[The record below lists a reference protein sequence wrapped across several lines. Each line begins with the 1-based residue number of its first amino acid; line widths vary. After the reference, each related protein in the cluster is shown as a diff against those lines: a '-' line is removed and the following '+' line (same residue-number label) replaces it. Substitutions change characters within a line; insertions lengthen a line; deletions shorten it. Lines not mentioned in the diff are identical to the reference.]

1 MQAGSR
7 GGQHGEAQVCVVH
20 RRYLHVVGMSPMA
33 WRLRELV
40 AAGAAPGWALHP
52 VPPGR
57 TPLDRLAEPL
67 LAVSGAARFYNLLLR
82 GGFATAEEV
91 AATPDA
97 DLLLLRQVGPA
108 MVAAVRQVLGDL
120 GLGSPED
127 ARPAPAGFMAER
139 LTRITSLLA
148 GPQRERYRD
157 FAGMMARS
165 SLPPGALTAIAES
178 LSAEPVPAADPLVC
192 LLLDTAGEAELAG
205 LLPAD
210 PRPGARGPG
219 RRLMPFAHSLPGQPG
234 PRPPVL
240 SWSSCCL
247 PSLAWLFPRL
257 PIAYSSVIDLDP
269 SRLSHL
275 GITNDHGQ
283 LKIAPNPTRRPWRRS
298 VARERRHLVAGIIT
312 IAPGH
317 DASYPWRQIG
327 TSDRSPEPG
336 RAGTSYYLAPADKGG
351 EPPGRWQGGGLADL
365 GFREGQIIE
374 REVFERLYGEVPRS
388 SRPDRRDAAGTG
400 AATVPFR

>member
-1 MQAGSR
+1 VLTEDTDGADRLARHDRVLQLESPVGPLTRVTAAFASGGEGWVQVGSS
-7 GGQHGEAQVCVVH
+7 GGQDGEAQVCVVH

-57 TPLDRLAEPL
+57 TPVKRLAKPL

-82 GGFATAEEV
+82 SGFATVEEV

-127 ARPAPAGFMAER
+127 ARPAPAGLMAER
-139 LTRITSLLA
+139 LMRIAGLLA

-165 SLPPGALTAIAES
+165 SLPPDALTAIAES

-192 LLLDTAGEAELAG
+192 LRLDTAGEAELAAYYQQTHNPVPG
-205 LLPAD
+205 D
-210 PRPGARGPG
+210 P
-219 RRLMPFAHSLPGQPG
+219 
-234 PRPPVL
+234 
-240 SWSSCCL
+240 
-247 PSLAWLFPRL
+247 
-257 PIAYSSVIDLDP
+257 
-269 SRLSHL
+269 
-275 GITNDHGQ
+275 
-283 LKIAPNPTRRPWRRS
+283 
-298 VARERRHLVAGIIT
+298 
-312 IAPGH
+312 
-317 DASYPWRQIG
+317 
-327 TSDRSPEPG
+327 
-336 RAGTSYYLAPADKGG
+336 
-351 EPPGRWQGGGLADL
+351 
-365 GFREGQIIE
+365 
-374 REVFERLYGEVPRS
+374 
-388 SRPDRRDAAGTG
+388 AAG
-400 AATVPFR
+400 